1 MKNRGF
7 IALIS
12 AIIISAVLITITF
25 TLSASSFFTRFNIL
39 SSEFKERSAALAEA
53 CGDIALLKLAQVP
66 TYSGNETVTIGSDT
80 CSIFP
85 IPPATG
91 GQITVSA
98 KAIFQRVVTNI
109 KIVANTADLS
119 IISWEE
125 MPNLP

>member
-1 MKNRGF
+1 MRNRGF

-25 TLSASSFFTRFNIL
+25 TLSASSYFTRFDIL

-66 TYSGNETVTIGSDT
+66 TYGGNETITIGSDT
-80 CSIFP
+80 CSILP
-85 IPPATG
+85 IPPAVG
-91 GQITVSA
+91 GQVTVNT

-109 KIVANTADLS
+109 KVIANTSDLS
-119 IISWEE
+119 IVSWEE
-125 MPNLP
+125 IPNLP